1 VNIAL
6 IKGLVLFEGLVDGT
20 TLRPSIR
27 VFVPILNSCFVTRNL
42 VLPNLGYLVIVAVV
56 VAVVVVVVVGLA
68 CCATRFRF
76 GGFSGFRGSLETK
89 SSAKEPGASRA
100 QWISC
105 N

>member
-1 VNIAL
+1 MNIAL
-6 IKGLVLFEGLVDGT
+6 IKGFVLLEGLVDGT

-42 VLPNLGYLVIVAVV
+42 VLPKLVCLVIVA
-56 VAVVVVVVVGLA
+56 VVVVVGLA

-100 QWISC
+100 QSISC

>member
-1 VNIAL
+1 MNIAL

-42 VLPNLGYLVIVAVV
+42 VLPTLGCLVIVA
-56 VAVVVVVVVGLA
+56 VVVVVVGLA

-100 QWISC
+100 QSISC